1 MGSLFSTA
9 SSQLVACRLSDDGHT
24 DQCEVIPHCS
34 FDLYFSNNYQ
44 CWASFHVP
52 TGHLSVCLIQGNVSL
67 GFLTIFIWVVWFI
80 LILSWM
86 SCLFILEIKS
96 LSITSCVNMFSQFI
110 GCIFILFMISFA
122 VQKLI
127 SFIRPHLFIFAFIP
141 ITLGELPKKTLLQF
155 MSEKNFAYIL
165 I

>member
-86 SCLFILEIKS
+86 SCLFILEIKVLLAAS
-96 LSITSCVNMFSQFI
+96 FTNTLAHSVVCLFF
-110 GCIFILFMISFA
+110 LFMVFFA
-122 VQKLI
+122 MEKIVSLI
-127 SFIRPHLFIFAFIP
+127 RSHLFIFFTSIA
-141 ITLGELPKKTLLQF
+141 LGDWPKK
-155 MSEKNFAYIL
+155 IL
-165 I
+165 V